1 MQSANSPTPGRIQ
14 EQLTTHLPLMW
25 FSLAFLAGIVLGS
38 LVSLSFWVWIAL
50 SVLFLLL
57 AFSARFFPLS
67 SFFSPSLS
75 FLLHPFPF
83 ILLVA
88 LFLGAARYQ
97 LSVPNF
103 DAFHIA
109 FYNDRDYDLLIT
121 GTLIEP
127 PDYRDNYTN
136 LRVSVKGVDTGDGDL
151 SASGIILVRASN
163 NQIFHSSRG
172 MAVFFHS

>member
-1 MQSANSPTPGRIQ
+1 LRYAS
-14 EQLTTHLPLMW
+14 
-25 FSLAFLAGIVLGS
+25 FSFFFLFTIFILHPS
-38 LVSLSFWVWIAL
+38 S
-50 SVLFLLL
+50 
-57 AFSARFFPLS
+57 FPL
-67 SFFSPSLS
+67 
-75 FLLHPFPF
+75 

-136 LRVSVKGVDTGDGDL
+136 LRVSVKAVDTGDGNL
-151 SASGIILVRASN
+151 SASGIILVRVSN
-163 NQIFHSSRG
+163 NQTFHYGENLRLRGKLKTPPENEDFSYRDYLAAQHVHSYMSTAEVTVLPGNGGNPYPSRYI
-172 MAVFFHS
+172 H